1 MKSLQ
6 KNATERRINLFKVTP
21 VDVVIIICI
30 LLLAAGLILRTKLGR
45 NWQSSGAIE
54 AAVYHDGKLS
64 ERLALNKDQEIVLL
78 NGKMLVEI
86 KENKIRVKRSDCPR
100 QICVNTGWIQH
111 TGEAIVCVP
120 FKTLIEIQSPEAPAV
135 DAVVY

>member
-1 MKSLQ
+1 MNSSQEKTSNQRVDLY
-6 KNATERRINLFKVTP
+6 KVTP
-21 VDVVIIICI
+21 IDIVIIFCI
-30 LLLAAGLILRTKLGR
+30 LLLAAGLILRTKLGL

-64 ERLALNKDQEIVLL
+64 ERPALDKDQEVVLL

-100 QICVNTGWIQH
+100 QVCVNTGWIQH

-120 FKTLIEIQSPEAPAV
+120 FKTLIEIKSPESPAV

>member
-1 MKSLQ
+1 MNSSQ
-6 KNATERRINLFKVTP
+6 KNVSKQRVDLFKVTP
-21 VDVVIIICI
+21 VDIVIIICI
-30 LLLAAGLILRTKLGR
+30 LLLAAGLMLRTKFGR

-54 AAVYHDGKLS
+54 AAVYYDGKLS

-100 QICVNTGWIQH
+100 QICVNTGWIQY

-120 FKTLIEIQSPEAPAV
+120 FKTLIEIKSPEAPAV